1 MRNGLGSVSVW
12 GAKCTPKTEPLVE
25 MCKVR
30 RREEGKDSSA
40 PRTVTKAANVMG
52 GVTVQCGVENV
63 R

>member
-40 PRTVTKAANVMG
+40 PETVTKAANVTA
-52 GVTVQCGVENV
+52 GVMVCCGEC
-63 R
+63 

>member
-40 PRTVTKAANVMG
+40 PGTVTKAANVMA
-52 GVTVQCGVENV
+52 GVTVCCGEC
-63 R
+63 